1 MPNETT
7 IRDATGRPT
16 LRVRRDGAEIKLTV
30 RNGTPV
36 SLDDEGAAEL
46 AAALTRTWPM
56 IGAPTAEALSSGD
69 WRPA

>member
-1 MPNETT
+1 MPDETT

-16 LRVRRDGAEIKLTV
+16 LRVHRDGTEIKLTV

-36 SLDDEGAAEL
+36 SLDDNAAAEL
-46 AAALTRTWPM
+46 AEALTRRWPM
-56 IGAPTAEALSSGD
+56 IGPPSPEAISSGD